1 MTWSSLAGLPIVA
14 RSESTRAKV
23 GGTLKPEY
31 RVQNRQRH
39 GERVAEAVG
48 MPLRGLDRRVTQ
60 QRGDA
65 KGDQAGRH
73 SIRSVLASL
82 AEGATTA
89 EILADFPTLSE
100 DDVREDLPMPE
111 LPIKR

>member
-1 MTWSSLAGLPIVA
+1 MPLCDFDRRVA
-14 RSESTRAKV
+14 QQLGHALERDAFQE
-23 GGTLKPEY
+23 
-31 RVQNRQRH
+31 QRH

-73 SIRSVLASL
+73 SIRSVLTSL